1 MANLARTVHSHL
13 QSPHPHS
20 RSVATMTIEL
30 RSLDDLPRQNATQ
43 VKNRW
48 GDVVRLVRQSGS
60 VAITHHA
67 NVEMVLL
74 PAATYEQVT
83 RDLQAL
89 KAHKQTQL
97 DELAQR
103 FEARLATLQHAAAP
117 QQLDALLD
125 ARGQLTRRPKAG
137 ATF

>member
-1 MANLARTVHSHL
+1 
-13 QSPHPHS
+13 
-20 RSVATMTIEL
+20 MTIEL

-89 KAHKQTQL
+89 KAQKQTQL

-103 FEARLATLQHAAAP
+103 FEARLATLQDAAAP

>member
-1 MANLARTVHSHL
+1 MA
-13 QSPHPHS
+13 
-20 RSVATMTIEL
+20 IEL
-30 RSLDDLPRQNATQ
+30 RDLNDLPRQNATQ

-83 RDLQAL
+83 RELQVL
-89 KAHKQTQL
+89 KLQKQSQL

-103 FEARLATLQHAAAP
+103 FEARLATLQHGAAP
-117 QQLDALLD
+117 QQLQSLLD

-137 ATF
+137 AMF